1 MPAMTT
7 IPNPRMAVLAYP
19 DVQILD
25 VAGPLQVFCHA
36 GYPVEIIGLEAG
48 PLRTSSGMRL
58 VAERGFAEVSGGIDT
73 LLVAGGVGV
82 GTPASD
88 PRVHDW
94 LRAMRPRVR
103 RLGSVCSG
111 AFVLAAAGLLDGR
124 RAVTHW
130 ARCDE
135 FRSAFPR
142 VRLEPDALHI
152 RDGDIYTSAGV
163 TAGMDLALAMVE
175 EDRGHRAALEI
186 ARQLVLFLKRPG
198 GQSQFSSHVMAEA
211 DAGSP
216 VRAVQDW
223 IVANPSA
230 DLRVEALAARAGMSP
245 RNFARVF
252 QRETGTTPQK
262 FVEGARLD
270 AARARL
276 ERTRDPVERIAEA
289 AGFGTAETM
298 RRTFL
303 RRLGVTPQDYRSH
316 FRAEA
321 SVTAA

>member
-1 MPAMTT
+1 MRREASALLSDGS
-7 IPNPRMAVLAYP
+7 NSSFASSLSVLRYEAW
-19 DVQILD
+19 
-25 VAGPLQVFCHA
+25 A
-36 GYPVEIIGLEAG
+36 PVIG
-48 PLRTSSGMRL
+48 SSP
-58 VAERGFAEVSGGIDT
+58 VVH
-73 LLVAGGVGV
+73 
-82 GTPASD
+82 SD
-88 PRVHDW
+88 
-94 LRAMRPRVR
+94 
-103 RLGSVCSG
+103 GSFSV
-111 AFVLAAAGLLDGR
+111 LDG
-124 RAVTHW
+124 VPPSG
-130 ARCDE
+130 D
-135 FRSAFPR
+135 FGSA
-142 VRLEPDALHI
+142 AL
-152 RDGDIYTSAGV
+152 SWSF
-163 TAGMDLALAMVE
+163 LALAMVE

-230 DLRVEALAARAGMSP
+230 DLRVEALADRARMSP

-252 QRETGTTPQK
+252 LRETGTTPQK

-270 AARARL
+270 AARACL
-276 ERTRDPVERIAEA
+276 ERTREPVERIAEA

-321 SVTAA
+321 AMPAA

>member
-1 MPAMTT
+1 MSKIDRPL
-7 IPNPRMAVLAYP
+7 MAVLAYP

-25 VAGPLQVFCHA
+25 VTGPLQVFCHA
-36 GYPVEIIGLEAG
+36 GYPVEIIGLERG
-48 PLRTSSGMRL
+48 PIRTSSGMRII
-58 VAERGFAEVSGGIDT
+58 AERGIGEVSDGIDT

-82 GTPASD
+82 DRPAAD
-88 PRVHDW
+88 PHVHQW
-94 LRAMRPRVR
+94 LHAMRPRAR

-135 FRSAFPR
+135 FRAAFPK
-142 VRLEPDALHI
+142 VLLEPDALHI
-152 RDGDIYTSAGV
+152 RDGGIHTSAGV

-175 EDRGHRAALEI
+175 EDQGHRAALDI

-211 DAGSP
+211 DASSP
-216 VRAVQDW
+216 IRSARDW
-223 IVANPSA
+223 IVGNPGA
-230 DLRVEALAARAGMSP
+230 DLRVEELAARAAMSP

-252 QRETGTTPQK
+252 QRETGDTPQK
-262 FVEGARLD
+262 FVEKVRLD

-276 ERTRDPVERIAEA
+276 ERTREPVERIALA
-289 AGFGTAETM
+289 TGFGTAETM

-303 RRLGVTPQDYRSH
+303 RRLGVTPQDYRNH
-316 FRAEA
+316 FRAEMPVPA
-321 SVTAA
+321 L